1 MSSGASNV
9 VALPPEPHHLAP
21 QIRFEWTAHRA
32 KQGGGFTLVFKLR
45 IFRIVVLSFLV
56 RVPGVLTDGLRG
68 DGFMR
73 AETDHSQSDPP
84 ERAKR

>member
-1 MSSGASNV
+1 MSNV

-32 KQGGGFTLVFKLR
+32 RHGGGHTLVFKLC
-45 IFRIVVLSFLV
+45 IFRIINLTFLV
-56 RVPGVLTDGLRG
+56 RIPEMLGDGARG

-73 AETDHSQSDPP
+73 VETDGNQGDPP
-84 ERAKR
+84 QRKR